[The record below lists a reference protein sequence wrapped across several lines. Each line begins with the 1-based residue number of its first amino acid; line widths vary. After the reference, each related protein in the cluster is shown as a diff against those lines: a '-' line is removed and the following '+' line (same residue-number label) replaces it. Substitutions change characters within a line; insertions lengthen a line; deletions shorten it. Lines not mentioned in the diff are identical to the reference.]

1 MKKTIKIILIMLVYL
16 IVTAG
21 CWDMEDIEDYNIL
34 TTVIVDKTEEGF
46 AFYVEIAPIGATQ
59 QGQED
64 KQANTQTIIMKGEG
78 KTLAEA
84 RKNLNR
90 KSNKT
95 LFLGAISCLIFTEKM
110 AKYSIEEYLYRL
122 REDPQYRKTLSVYIL
137 KDDPMKL
144 LNSQAENNSLIG
156 MAIEECMQSLVKIGF
171 SVDISVLEILEGL
184 VCPNNSYIIP
194 VVATK
199 ENTIT
204 IDGYS
209 IFNQGKEIG
218 FIPLLEAEGLIILIG
233 DKYQSVQTITYHD
246 TTFTIDL
253 KRKKKKYR
261 VSINHNTIVYDIDI
275 SFESRILYPDKKI
288 SITEDKIYQINQI
301 LINQMKNI
309 IENEI
314 KKAVYIYNTDYLK
327 FYDTFRIKYPQQ
339 CKNNNWRE
347 IFPTIKYNVKVNSK
361 IEVSNKIDYDNNEGR

>member
-95 LFLGAISCLIFTEKM
+95 LFLGAISCLIFTEKV

-184 VCPNNSYIIP
+184 VCPNNS
-194 VVATK
+194 
-199 ENTIT
+199 
-204 IDGYS
+204 
-209 IFNQGKEIG
+209 
-218 FIPLLEAEGLIILIG
+218 
-233 DKYQSVQTITYHD
+233 
-246 TTFTIDL
+246 
-253 KRKKKKYR
+253 
-261 VSINHNTIVYDIDI
+261 
-275 SFESRILYPDKKI
+275 
-288 SITEDKIYQINQI
+288 
-301 LINQMKNI
+301 
-309 IENEI
+309 
-314 KKAVYIYNTDYLK
+314 
-327 FYDTFRIKYPQQ
+327 
-339 CKNNNWRE
+339 
-347 IFPTIKYNVKVNSK
+347 
-361 IEVSNKIDYDNNEGR
+361 